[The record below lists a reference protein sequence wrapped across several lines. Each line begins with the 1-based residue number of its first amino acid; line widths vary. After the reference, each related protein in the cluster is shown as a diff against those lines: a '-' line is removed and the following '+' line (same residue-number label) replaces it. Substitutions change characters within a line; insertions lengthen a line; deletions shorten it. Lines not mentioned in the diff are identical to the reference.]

1 MRHRCQSLAAAAAL
15 HLLLI
20 CDALRPFVHP
30 TRTNW
35 RAVDYTCRRAATED
49 DLWADTSGDDLEL
62 AGLDDPSE
70 LLLQYDD
77 LVDTIHDAQCSIP
90 IECSAKNN
98 SKRHQASF
106 TLAHCKSI
114 TPALS

>member
-20 CDALRPFVHP
+20 CEALRPFVHQ

-49 DLWADTSGDDLEL
+49 DLWADTGGDDLDL
-62 AGLDDPSE
+62 AGLDD
-70 LLLQYDD
+70 
-77 LVDTIHDAQCSIP
+77 VDSLDRY
-90 IECSAKNN
+90 
-98 SKRHQASF
+98 KRRCA
-106 TLAHCKSI
+106 
-114 TPALS
+114 ALSLIHISEPTRP